1 MHFSRY
7 QVLCSLVMDKLLTY
21 TRRSRFLDSL
31 TKYEPAGKREPG
43 CSLKRLLDCCIENDT
58 SHKAQDQDLE
68 SLKLLLLL
76 QVVMITMIMT

>member
-7 QVLCSLVMDKLLTY
+7 QVLCSLVMDKLRTY
-21 TRRSRFLDSL
+21 TRRSRFLHSV
-31 TKYEPAGKREPG
+31 TKFQPAGKREPG

-58 SHKAQDQDLE
+58 SHKAQDLE

-76 QVVMITMIMT
+76 QVVMITMMMT

>member
-7 QVLCSLVMDKLLTY
+7 QVLYSLVMGKLRPY
-21 TRRSRFLDSL
+21 IRRSRLLHSV
-31 TKYEPAGKREPG
+31 TKYQPAGKREPG

-58 SHKAQDQDLE
+58 AHKVQDIE

-76 QVVMITMIMT
+76 QVVMIIVMMMT